1 MSELY
6 TIAAWLGALLLVG
19 FLLWVFI
26 QCNNAVNG

>member
-6 TIAAWLGALLLVG
+6 TIAAWLGVLGLAV
-19 FLLWVFI
+19 FLLWIFV